1 MKKIK
6 LGLMLSFSLVVLSAC
21 GNVASSSGTSGISKN
36 NSSSGYQTTGQTS
49 NSNYEG
55 VIKNGKYLT
64 SKSRGVALTQNENV
78 LNLKSFESGLLDL
91 SKDQF
96 ATDSYIFQE
105 GQYLS
110 KETIQGWLARESSS
124 NKEGLN
130 PKSNGKTGETSR
142 NPMYVQQV
150 EEQDF
155 MTKKGNKIALSGISL
170 GIGMNSVD
178 YYQKEQ
184 YGAQYKTEISDATMR
199 EKGKEAANKVIA
211 RLRKTNGVS
220 DSVPIMV
227 AMYKQAPNDS
237 LVGGSFYAY
246 AVNKN
251 GKTTIDNWKDI
262 SINSYTFPTTS
273 SATTPNTND
282 ETTFTNFKTEV
293 QSFFPNLAGVTAQVQ
308 YKNKALTGMHINIPS
323 QFYSETE
330 IVSFTQYLATTAAKY
345 LASGIPIDITVKGSD
360 GTIQSF
366 LAKSAKDSSY
376 YTHVF
381 TSY

>member
-6 LGLMLSFSLVVLSAC
+6 IGLMLSFSLLLLAAC
-21 GNVASSSGTSGISKN
+21 GNVSSTSGTSGVSKST
-36 NSSSGYQTTGQTS
+36 SSSGYQTTGQTS
-49 NSNYEG
+49 DSNYEG
-55 VIKNGKYLT
+55 VIKDGKYLT
-64 SKSRGVALTQNENV
+64 SKSRGVALTQNDNV

-105 GQYLS
+105 GQYLTKDTVQS
-110 KETIQGWLARESSS
+110 WLARESSS
-124 NKEGLN
+124 NKAGLN
-130 PKSNGKTGETSR
+130 PKDNGKTGETAR

-155 MTKKGNKIALSGISL
+155 MTKKGNKMTLSGMSV

-178 YYQKEQ
+178 YYQKEE
-184 YGAQYKTEISDATMR
+184 YGAEYKTIISDATMKA
-199 EKGKEAANKVIA
+199 KGEEAANKVVA
-211 RLRKTNGVS
+211 RLRKTKGIS
-220 DSVPIMV
+220 DNIPIMV
-227 AMYKQAPNDS
+227 ALYKQASNDS

-251 GKTTIDNWKDI
+251 GKTTIDNWKNV
-262 SINSYTFPTTS
+262 SIKSYTFPTTS
-273 SATTPNTND
+273 TSTTPNTND
-282 ETTFTNFKTEV
+282 ETSFTNFKTEV

-308 YKNKALTGMHINIPS
+308 YKNKAITGMHINITS

-330 IVSFTQYLATTAAKY
+330 IVSFTQYLSTTAAKY

-360 GTIQSF
+360 GTVQSF
-366 LAKSAKDSSY
+366 LAKTAKESSY

>member
-308 YKNKALTGMHINIPS
+308 YKNKVITGMHINITS

>member
-6 LGLMLSFSLVVLSAC
+6 IGLMLSFSLIVLAAC
-21 GNVASSSGTSGISKN
+21 GNVASSSGASGISKN

-49 NSNYEG
+49 DSNYEG
-55 VIKNGKYLT
+55 VIKSGKYLT

-91 SKDQF
+91 SKSQF
-96 ATDSYIFQE
+96 ATNDYIFQE

-110 KETIQGWLARESSS
+110 KETVQNWLSRESGS
-124 NKEGLN
+124 NSEGLN
-130 PKSNGKTGETSR
+130 PKDNGKTGETER
-142 NPMYVQQV
+142 NPMYVQQL

-155 MTKKGNKIALSGISL
+155 MTKKDNKMALAGISL

-178 YYQKEQ
+178 YYQKEE
-184 YGAQYKTEISDATMR
+184 YGAQYKTEISDATMK
-199 EKGKEAANKVIA
+199 EKGKEAANKVVA
-211 RLRKTNGVS
+211 RLRKTKGVS

-227 AMYKQAPNDS
+227 AMYKQASNDS

-251 GKTTIDNWKDI
+251 GKTTIDSWKDV
-262 SINSYTFPTTS
+262 SITSYTFPTTS

-308 YKNKALTGMHINIPS
+308 YKNKAITGMHINITS

>member
-6 LGLMLSFSLVVLSAC
+6 IGLMLSFSLILLAAC
-21 GNVASSSGTSGISKN
+21 GNVASSGSSGTSKN
-36 NSSSGYQTTGQTS
+36 TSSSGYQTTGQTS
-49 NSNYEG
+49 DSNYEG
-55 VIKNGKYLT
+55 VIKDGKYLT
-64 SKSRGVALTQNENV
+64 SKSRGVALTQNDNV

-105 GQYLS
+105 GQYLTKTTVQS
-110 KETIQGWLARESSS
+110 WLGRESSA
-124 NKEGLN
+124 NKDGLN
-130 PKSNGKTGETSR
+130 PKSNGKTGETTR

-155 MTKKGNKIALSGISL
+155 MTKKGSKLSLSGISV

-178 YYQKEQ
+178 YYQKEE
-184 YGAQYKTEISDATMR
+184 YGAEYKTVISDATMR
-199 EKGKEAANKVIA
+199 EKGKEAANKVVA
-211 RLRKTNGVS
+211 RLRKTKGIS

-251 GKTTIDNWKDI
+251 GKTTIDNWDDV
-262 SINSYTFPTTS
+262 SIKSYTFPTTS
-273 SATTPNTND
+273 TSTSPNTND

-308 YKNKALTGMHINIPS
+308 YKNKAITGMHINITS

-330 IVSFTQYLATTAAKY
+330 IISFTQYLSTTAVKY
-345 LASGIPIDITVKGSD
+345 LASGIPIDITIKGSD
-360 GTIQSF
+360 GTMQSF
-366 LAKSAKDSSY
+366 LAKTAKESTY

>member
-6 LGLMLSFSLVVLSAC
+6 IGLMLSFSLILLAAC
-21 GNVASSSGTSGISKN
+21 GNVASSGSAGTSKN
-36 NSSSGYQTTGQTS
+36 TSSSGYQTTGQTS
-49 NSNYEG
+49 DSNYEG
-55 VIKNGKYLT
+55 VIKDGKYLT
-64 SKSRGVALTQNENV
+64 SKSRGVALTQNDNV

-105 GQYLS
+105 GQYLTKTTVQS
-110 KETIQGWLARESSS
+110 WLGRESSA
-124 NKEGLN
+124 NKDGLN
-130 PKSNGKTGETSR
+130 PKSNGKTGETDR

-155 MTKKGNKIALSGISL
+155 MTKKGSKLSLSGISV

-178 YYQKEQ
+178 YYQKEE
-184 YGAQYKTEISDATMR
+184 YGAEYKTVISDATMR
-199 EKGKEAANKVIA
+199 EKGKEAANKVVA
-211 RLRKTNGVS
+211 RLRKTKGIS

-251 GKTTIDNWKDI
+251 GKTTIDNWDDV
-262 SINSYTFPTTS
+262 SIKSYTFPTTS
-273 SATTPNTND
+273 TATSPNTND
-282 ETTFTNFKTEV
+282 ETTFTNFKTEI

-308 YKNKALTGMHINIPS
+308 YKNKAITGMHINITS

-330 IVSFTQYLATTAAKY
+330 IISFTQYLSTTAVKY
-345 LASGIPIDITVKGSD
+345 LASGIPIDITIKGSD
-360 GTIQSF
+360 GTMQSF
-366 LAKSAKDSSY
+366 LAKTAKESTY

>member
-308 YKNKALTGMHINIPS
+308 YKNKAITGMHINITS

>member
-6 LGLMLSFSLVVLSAC
+6 IGLMLSFSLILLAAC
-21 GNVASSSGTSGISKN
+21 GNVASSGSSGTSKN
-36 NSSSGYQTTGQTS
+36 TSSSGYQTTGQTS
-49 NSNYEG
+49 DSNYEG
-55 VIKNGKYLT
+55 VIKDGKYLT
-64 SKSRGVALTQNENV
+64 SKSRGVALTQNDNV

-105 GQYLS
+105 GQYLTKTTVQS
-110 KETIQGWLARESSS
+110 WLGRESSA
-124 NKEGLN
+124 NKDGLN
-130 PKSNGKTGETSR
+130 PKSNGKMDETTR

-155 MTKKGNKIALSGISL
+155 MTKKGSKLSLSGISV

-178 YYQKEQ
+178 YYQKEE
-184 YGAQYKTEISDATMR
+184 YGAEYKTVISDATMR
-199 EKGKEAANKVIA
+199 EKGKEAANKVVA
-211 RLRKTNGVS
+211 RLRKTKGIS

-251 GKTTIDNWKDI
+251 GKTTIDNWDDV
-262 SINSYTFPTTS
+262 SIKSYTFPTTS
-273 SATTPNTND
+273 TSTSPNTND

-308 YKNKALTGMHINIPS
+308 YKNKAITGMHINITS

-330 IVSFTQYLATTAAKY
+330 IISFTQYLSTTAVKY
-345 LASGIPIDITVKGSD
+345 LASGIPIDITIKGSD
-360 GTIQSF
+360 GTMQSF
-366 LAKSAKDSSY
+366 LAKTAKESTY